1 MNRTH
6 EALLSPYYNEDTYMI
21 DLAQFAAD
29 HNVDALAATYG
40 TGGGEYDDVYL
51 SGYHHN
57 MWVAENAPDV
67 LPEPAA
73 GQSWLRSR
81 FSGLV
86 YSYFAVLLVMM
97 VIAAVVR

>member
-6 EALLSPYYNEDTYMI
+6 EALLSPYYNEDTHMI

-67 LPEPAA
+67 LPEPAT

-81 FSGLV
+81 FSMIV
-86 YSYFAVLLVMM
+86 YVWPMM
-97 VIAAVVR
+97 VTVMCAAVAAL